1 MKLRALKGIGRGSLC
16 SIILYCLLVFIL
28 SIIMMSLNVDEKYY
42 KFLYSFISLLALA
55 AGSVF
60 SAKYNGKRGFLMGFA
75 VSIIFSFFLASITF
89 LSTGKIEINGE
100 LLKRI
105 LIDGILGIFCGS
117 LGVNLWHKLCKY
129 IH

>member
-1 MKLRALKGIGRGSLC
+1 
-16 SIILYCLLVFIL
+16 
-28 SIIMMSLNVDEKYY
+28 MMSLNVDEKYY

-60 SAKYNGKRGFLMGFA
+60 AAKYNGKRGFLMGFV

-117 LGVNLWHKLCKY
+117 LGVKL
-129 IH
+129 